1 VPAFTIIKNGQLR
14 RVVVKADKNIDDVI
28 YTAYQQVLDEIV
40 EGETWL
46 TGAYS
51 KDFYKLVEGQPVELT
66 DTELS
71 APRIKPNKPGA
82 DTLVDI
88 LAADLKTAGI
98 ATVSTLPPNAEWTKS
113 DAKNA
118 IDQAAGRARFRM
130 ASVGVF
136 VDEEYTQTELAV
148 QQWRLDGSP
157 ANGVPD
163 EVACWA
169 EAQTPPWTN
178 EAAAQDIEYNALGF
192 KYMIALIRRHRLIG
206 KCAVDAA
213 QIDFAGVAQ
222 PFINYLNGI

>member
-1 VPAFTIIKNGQLR
+1 MPVFTIIKNGQLG

-82 DTLVDI
+82 DALVDI

-98 ATVSTLPPNAEWTKS
+98 ATVSTLPPNADWTKD
-113 DAKNA
+113 DAINA
-118 IDQAAGRARFRM
+118 INQAAGRVRTRNVSPGNLLVMEYERLIIEVRYWIAAGRDANNVPRM
-130 ASVGVF
+130 LNSYATNYGH
-136 VDEEYTQTELAV
+136 
-148 QQWRLDGSP
+148 
-157 ANGVPD
+157 
-163 EVACWA
+163 
-169 EAQTPPWTN
+169 TPS
-178 EAAAQDIEYNALGF
+178 AAADIIVAASDAYDDLLYVTYD
-192 KYMIALIRRHRLIG
+192 KRHEG
-206 KCAVDAA
+206 AAAVDAA

-222 PFINYLNGI
+222 PFINYLDCI